1 MEFAL
6 VWHCR
11 AVAQMQAVFYRDA
24 DGEEPVDAFIER
36 LPASVQVALDAQ
48 IGRLNLLT
56 HADPPLP
63 YPYSSQVVG
72 ELRELR
78 CHYGN
83 RQFRVLYR
91 RSEYLFV
98 LLHIFEK
105 RTRAVP
111 AAEVELAASRW
122 EDFKRR
128 MDERPRRPPRAA
140 GHDAP

>member
-1 MEFAL
+1 
-6 VWHCR
+6 
-11 AVAQMQAVFYRDA
+11 MQAVFYRDA

-36 LPASVQVALDAQ
+36 LPALVQAAIDAQ
-48 IGRLNLLT
+48 IDRLNLLT
-56 HADPPLP
+56 HSDPPLP

-83 RQFRVLYR
+83 RQLRVLYR
-91 RSEYLFV
+91 RSGHLFV

-111 AAEVELAASRW
+111 AAEVELASARW